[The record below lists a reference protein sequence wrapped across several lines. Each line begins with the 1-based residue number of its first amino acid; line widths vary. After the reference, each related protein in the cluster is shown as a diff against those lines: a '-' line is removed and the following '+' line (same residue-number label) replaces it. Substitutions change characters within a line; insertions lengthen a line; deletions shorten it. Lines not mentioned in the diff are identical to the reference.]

1 MIVDFS
7 IAPVGKGESLSASL
21 VEVFELVDAS
31 GLSFEHHAMGTNI
44 EGDWDE
50 VMALV
55 KACRDRMLEKAKRVS
70 ISLRID
76 DRLGVTDGIR
86 RKVASVEAKRR
97 H

>member
-50 VMALV
+50 VMTLV